1 MALHPRSSQD
11 STHGTVQRVI
21 DLLQCSHVPQSRHQR
36 CIVSAGHSNKDL
48 DSAASDCVSFSK
60 EPRCWQPPTSA
71 ALMRCDAVQS
81 QGSGYRR
88 RRGSANSLV
97 LDASRS
103 RVATTAHEDY
113 RFMTRW
119 LTAVGWRRWNDE
131 TWRFQWTLLACSR
144 ARRRGTVGYEGSRAG
159 NHLQPHAL
167 PCLVVRHQHHRDPR
181 YRRSLLRCDDSS
193 AIRSSCVLQVG
204 ETSPNF
210 TIHKFPFRPPPT
222 RSARRLQIT
231 VLATRRLLWRLSQPP
246 ILFLATTI
254 RSLQLQVRNSAMCRT
269 PWTHQLRICCKAMM
283 RRKLYQTG
291 LTTRLH

>member
-144 ARRRGTVGYEGSRAG
+144 ARTRGTVGYDGSRAG

-193 AIRSSCVLQVG
+193 AIRSSCVLQV
-204 ETSPNF
+204 EWTSPNF
-210 TIHKFPFRPPPT
+210 TIHKFPFVHLQHVLHGDCRLPCWPPDDYYGGSVNHQSFSLRQPFVRFNFKCGT
-222 RSARRLQIT
+222 QRCAVHRGRINPESAAKR
-231 VLATRRLLWRLSQPP
+231 
-246 ILFLATTI
+246 
-254 RSLQLQVRNSAMCRT
+254 
-269 PWTHQLRICCKAMM
+269 
-283 RRKLYQTG
+283 
-291 LTTRLH
+291 